1 MHDNRDLVETYLL
14 DIGILIAT
22 SACRQCTYLPLGRYL
37 GRYLMNVPNA
47 APKTGGPVTNI

>member
-22 SACRQCTYLPLGRYL
+22 SACRQCTFLPL

-47 APKTGGPVTNI
+47 APKTGGPFTNI